1 MEQPRTEP
9 WMGPRVELA
18 VACATLKGGRAD
30 WLVEK
35 ATEVRADWLVE
46 KGAEVRTA
54 GGTIQPPC

>member
-1 MEQPRTEP
+1 
-9 WMGPRVELA
+9 MGPRVELA